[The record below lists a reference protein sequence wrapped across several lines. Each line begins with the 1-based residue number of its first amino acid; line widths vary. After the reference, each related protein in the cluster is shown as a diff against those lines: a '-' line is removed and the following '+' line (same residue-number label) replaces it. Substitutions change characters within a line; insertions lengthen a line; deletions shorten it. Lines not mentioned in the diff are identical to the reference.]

1 MNIRIYTALLLIGL
15 SAFTANAESNQQHG
29 ISVTGKGAI
38 AIKPD
43 IFVFTVTLMNR
54 AESSKQAKDV
64 VDKQAKHL
72 LEQAKEIGV
81 DTGSV
86 ETAQINIRPIFE
98 RQHNKLE
105 SEKPVYVEVSRNLRF
120 NLTSIEHYDAII
132 DLSLGLDVKN
142 ISTLRYETTNANLYY
157 QQALDAAIKDAQ
169 NKAADIAK
177 KLNVT
182 LGEVSYFAETAHN
195 VPRLMM
201 SDSAELKS
209 TSLQSNPGNQQITA
223 EIKVIYL
230 INH

>member
-1 MNIRIYTALLLIGL
+1 MTIRFITAVALIVL
-15 SAFTANAESNQQHG
+15 SVFNANAESNQQHG

-43 IFVFTVTLMNR
+43 VFVFTVTLMNR
-54 AESSKQAKDV
+54 AESSKQAKEV
-64 VDKQAKHL
+64 VDKQAKQL
-72 LEQAKEIGV
+72 LTQAKAIGV
-81 DTGSV
+81 DTSSV
-86 ETAQINIRPIFE
+86 ETAQLNIRPIFD
-98 RQHNKLE
+98 RHRNKLE
-105 SEKPVYVEVSRNLRF
+105 TEEPVFVEVSRNLRF
-120 NLTSIEHYDAII
+120 NLSSMEHYDAII
-132 DLSLGLDVKN
+132 DLSLGLGVKN

-169 NKAADIAK
+169 NKATDIAK
-177 KLNVT
+177 KLNVS

-209 TSLQSNPGNQQITA
+209 SSFQSNPGNQQITA

-230 INH
+230 INY